1 MNITSSISIDS
12 HAGTINKPKLLN
24 PEFEPLTIEKLRTF
38 KGYETTSEQQAV
50 EILES
55 IGQFALILYGAVK
68 NIPIYTTNTIDNQ
81 LVVPLNRDSGI
92 QSTVIPI
99 HKKLKNKVA

>member
-1 MNITSSISIDS
+1 MSIPTDPCI
-12 HAGTINKPKLLN
+12 GTINKPKILN

-38 KGYETTSEQQAV
+38 KGYENTSDEQAL

-55 IGQFALILYGAVK
+55 IGQFALVLYGAVK
-68 NIPIYTTNTIDNQ
+68 NMPVNNTNTIDNQ
-81 LVVPLNRDSGI
+81 LVVHLDRNFRT

>member
-1 MNITSSISIDS
+1 MNTVPVIP
-12 HAGTINKPKLLN
+12 INYRTGANDKPTLLN

>member
-1 MNITSSISIDS
+1 MKNLMSIPTDPCI
-12 HAGTINKPKLLN
+12 GTINKPKLLN

-38 KGYETTSEQQAV
+38 KGYENTSEEQAV

-55 IGQFALILYGAVK
+55 IGQFALALYGAVK
-68 NIPIYTTNTIDNQ
+68 NMSVNNTNIIDNQ
-81 LVVPLNRDSGI
+81 LVVHLNRDSKI
-92 QSTVIPI
+92 QSVVIPI